1 MMKYTDLNAALE
13 ASSTSIEA
21 IIEVSVSMI
30 VDLEKTLFDHGFFVA
45 RIDRAKV
52 FSKDT
57 LLHALYQSCQFPA
70 YFGFNFDALEECLND
85 FSWLEAKG
93 FALVFH
99 DFALLEERAPEDAKT
114 FLEIVRDVSQRRY
127 EDHVAP
133 LKLVLSRA

>member
-1 MMKYTDLNAALE
+1 MKYTDLNAALE
-13 ASSTSIEA
+13 AATESTQTIL
-21 IIEVSVSMI
+21 EVPMTI
-30 VDLEKTLFDHGFFVA
+30 TTDLEKSLLEHSFFVA

-52 FSKDT
+52 FNKDT
-57 LLHALYQSCQFPA
+57 LMHALYQSCQFPA

-114 FLEIVRDVSQRRY
+114 FLEIVRAVSQRRR
-127 EDHVAP
+127 EDHVAL
-133 LKLVLSRA
+133 LKLVLARA

>member
-13 ASSTSIEA
+13 ASSTSAEA
-21 IIEVSVSMI
+21 VIEVPNSI
-30 VDLEKTLFDHGFFVA
+30 IGDLEKSLSERDFFVA
-45 RIDRAKV
+45 RVDRAKV
-52 FSKDT
+52 FNKDT
-57 LLHALYQSCQFPA
+57 LMHALYQSCQFPA

-99 DFALLEERAPEDAKT
+99 DFALFEERAPEDAKT
-114 FLEIVRDVSQRRY
+114 FLEIVRDVSQRRR

-133 LKLVLSRA
+133 LKLLLARA